1 MRIIAGVA
9 KGRTLSTVSGAT
21 RPTSDRAREGLFS
34 SLTSEFGDFLGLHVL
49 DLFAGS
55 GAVGFE
61 ALSRGA
67 TLVHGVEKESDAIKT
82 ITTNSEL
89 VAKAGPTGKFHL
101 YSMSV
106 QRFVSDP
113 AHDQYHLVYI
123 DPPYDFP
130 SSELEEILRL
140 LAQGNFLKSD
150 AFIAVERRAKG
161 GQFTW
166 PQSYEAVR
174 ERNYGQATIYYA
186 NAAPITPENG

>member
-9 KGRTLSTVSGAT
+9 KGRTLASVSGAT

-34 SLTSEFGDFLGLHVL
+34 SLTSEFGDFHGLHIL

-55 GAVGFE
+55 GAIGLE

-67 TLVHGVEKESDAIKT
+67 TIVHAVENESDAQKT

-89 VAKAGPTGKFHL
+89 VVKAKPTGKFHL

-106 QRFVSDP
+106 QRFVSDV
-113 AHDQYHLVYI
+113 AHEQYHCVYV

-130 SSELEEILRL
+130 SNELEEILRL
-140 LAQGNFLKSD
+140 LAEGNFLKSD
-150 AFIAVERRAKG
+150 AFVAVERRAKDG
-161 GQFTW
+161 KFNW
-166 PQSYEAVR
+166 PQSYEPVR

-186 NAAPITPENG
+186 NAGPVQA

>member
-67 TLVHGVEKESDAIKT
+67 TLVHSVEKESDAIKT

-140 LAQGNFLKSD
+140 LAQGNFLKGD

-166 PQSYEAVR
+166 PQSYEPVR

>member
-55 GAVGFE
+55 GAVGLE

-67 TLVHGVEKESDAIKT
+67 TLVHGVENESDAIKT
-82 ITTNSEL
+82 ITTNSEI
-89 VAKAGPTGKFHL
+89 VSKARPTGKFHL

-123 DPPYDFP
+123 DPPYDLP
-130 SSELEEILRL
+130 SSQLEEILRL

-166 PQSYEAVR
+166 PQSYEPVR

-186 NAAPITPENG
+186 NAARITPENG